1 MEGIEF
7 AKQPYQETEM
17 QREMRMDRM
26 DMDIER

>member
-26 DMDIER
+26 DIER